1 MTSNS
6 LEKVMTKVQ
15 TVFTFSEDIGME
27 FGLKKCGVVIL
38 KKGKLVKFDG
48 IHLPHQDI
56 MKEVDENGYTYLG
69 ILELDEI
76 KEHEM
81 KNKITVEYK
90 RRLRLILKSKLNGKN
105 KIQAI
110 NTWAVAMLRYGAGI
124 INWKVDELKKNGQN
138 NEKDFDDLW
147 GPSSKE

>member
-1 MTSNS
+1 MILVICMIPLPLLLRKVKACYEWGRKKFKLNHLLFMDDLKLFGKSDDQIDS
-6 LEKVMTKVQ
+6 LVQ
-15 TVFTFSEDIGME
+15 ILFTFSEDIGME

-48 IHLPHQDI
+48 IHLPNQEI

-81 KNKITVEYK
+81 KIKVTTEYK
-90 RRLRLILKSKLNGKN
+90 RSEVDTE
-105 KIQAI
+105 IQI
-110 NTWAVAMLRYGAGI
+110 
-124 INWKVDELKKNGQN
+124 EC
-138 NEKDFDDLW
+138 
-147 GPSSKE
+147 